1 MMGNKI
7 ITVKAISTDALYSAA
22 SASNSV
28 SGGKREK
35 GGEVE

>member
-1 MMGNKI
+1 MDNKI
-7 ITVKAISTDALYSAA
+7 ITVKQIDMNASYSAG